1 MSKPYR
7 NYLTC
12 VKKYCGIRN
21 DPVTGQPKYQAEK
34 NSDYIS
40 NFIYDLGHPT
50 KAIYQTKVFDV
61 AEKPNSV
68 ELKNLIPF
76 PAECPSSPG
85 VITTF
90 LIPNN
95 ENCNRD
101 VLRSK
106 DGKKPNIFL
115 SVEESCDFVKGVT

>member
-40 NFIYDLGHPT
+40 NFVYDLGHPT

-61 AEKPNSV
+61 AENPNLGKPSI
-68 ELKNLIPF
+68 KKDDI
-76 PAECPSSPG
+76 CH
-85 VITTF
+85 
-90 LIPNN
+90 
-95 ENCNRD
+95 
-101 VLRSK
+101 LR
-106 DGKKPNIFL
+106 
-115 SVEESCDFVKGVT
+115 GVTNFQNVIF